1 MSIAPSD
8 YYIAGW
14 WPHNDVL
21 ANKVMAISG
30 ELMGQ
35 PLFVYA
41 EINQPSTPCSL
52 LPLGNQCD
60 LWQQV
65 GKFDGLHSS

>member
-41 EINQPSTPCSL
+41 GNQPTVNTLST
-52 LPLGNQCD
+52 
-60 LWQQV
+60 
-65 GKFDGLHSS
+65 SSAG